1 MIVLKIL
8 LILLLVFAGLLFL
21 ILFFPLHYSIHGKSN
36 GTWNIYADV
45 TWLFYFVFVRAHVDL
60 EDKTPKVVLRV
71 LGIPITLYPRKE
83 KKPKKDKKAA
93 KTQPAVEVKPDQKA
107 AEASPETDAEE
118 SSADADAGKNG
129 KKKKNLIEKIKKL
142 PTLLSKIHTEVLDP
156 HNKEAVKHMIA
167 EVKGIMSH
175 YKPRRIRTN
184 LVFSTGD
191 PSTTGKLIGGLSLVP
206 LIYEKGNR
214 IVPDFTADK
223 AYIEG
228 KFKIT
233 GHVILFFALAAAVRL
248 IMDRNIRR
256 LIKHVKTLKG

>member
-1 MIVLKIL
+1 
-8 LILLLVFAGLLFL
+8 
-21 ILFFPLHYSIHGKSN
+21 
-36 GTWNIYADV
+36 
-45 TWLFYFVFVRAHVDL
+45 
-60 EDKTPKVVLRV
+60 
-71 LGIPITLYPRKE
+71 
-83 KKPKKDKKAA
+83 
-93 KTQPAVEVKPDQKA
+93 
-107 AEASPETDAEE
+107 
-118 SSADADAGKNG
+118 
-129 KKKKNLIEKIKKL
+129 
-142 PTLLSKIHTEVLDP
+142 
-156 HNKEAVKHMIA
+156 MIA

-191 PSTTGKLIGGLSLVP
+191 PSTTGKLIGGLSLAP